1 VDQPQLIGVRNLQ
14 TLVSDL
20 HGAGVLSATDYQAT
34 QAAAYYFA
42 TLRQIASLCL
52 QDDDVEPAPAIQQFL
67 LEALNEPDI
76 QRLRDSLATHRQ
88 NIEAI
93 LTTTLQTL

>member
-1 VDQPQLIGVRNLQ
+1 
-14 TLVSDL
+14 
-20 HGAGVLSATDYQAT
+20 
-34 QAAAYYFA
+34 
-42 TLRQIASLCL
+42 
-52 QDDDVEPAPAIQQFL
+52 L